1 MIQINNHRNPLGSH
15 WNPRAIVW
23 YHQVR
28 LFILINQ
35 YILVMNSKLEC
46 KNIDLQVHVF
56 KRNKKQ
62 KNVFNFYFLSHNDS
76 TMSDPQQWLITLNY
90 PDFVN
95 MCHKSAF

>member
-1 MIQINNHRNPLGSH
+1 MYLKE
-15 WNPRAIVW
+15 
-23 YHQVR
+23 Y
-28 LFILINQ
+28 
-35 YILVMNSKLEC
+35 
-46 KNIDLQVHVF
+46 
-56 KRNKKQ
+56 NKM